1 MRTRHIEQLLGAGR
15 PSGPWVLPVKGLL
28 YGRCRLEVLF
38 NDSSSLAVHYFV
50 LPPLRA
56 HVDKFGAF
64 LASRAWLG
72 PDKGIDPFGRTH
84 SVMPWDR
91 NLQQHIMQDPRSVAQ
106 SNLSPS

>member
-1 MRTRHIEQLLGAGR
+1 M
-15 PSGPWVLPVKGLL
+15 KGLL
-28 YGRCRLEVLF
+28 HGRCRLELLF
-38 NDSSSLAVHYFV
+38 NDSSLLAVHYFV

-72 PDKGIDPFGRTH
+72 PDHGIDPFGRTH

-91 NLQQHIMQDPRSVAQ
+91 DLQQHVMQDPRSVAPTY
-106 SNLSPS
+106 LPSLL